1 MCGVIGIYCEDES
14 LTSRIAYFS
23 LFSLQHRGQES
34 AGVAVSGDSVQVY
47 KGMGLVSEVFDDST
61 LTKLQGNSA
70 IGHVRYS
77 TTGES
82 KIENAQPLLV
92 KSKYGPIAVSHNGNL
107 VNYWDLRKE
116 LEEDGRVFLTDS
128 DTEVISHLLSSYLL
142 DYDVEG
148 ALSILTEKLKGSFT
162 LCLLLD
168 DKVVGYRDP
177 YGFKPLCIGE
187 GEFGYILASESCA
200 IDSVGAEF
208 LRDVKPGEV
217 AIIEDGELRFERI
230 ASSKQRAVCVFEY
243 IYFARPDSII
253 DGVSVYE
260 TRFNIGRTLAKESP
274 ADVDI
279 ISPVPDSGTTSSIGY
294 AYESGVPYIEA
305 LIKNR
310 YVGRTFIMPGQ
321 SSREL
326 SVRLKMNALRNNVRD
341 KRVLLI
347 DDSIVRGTTSR
358 RIVELVRKAGAK
370 EVHFR
375 VGSPPIIAPCYF
387 GIDMSTREELIAS
400 SKKVEDIRHEIMA
413 DSLAYLSLSGLID
426 SVGIDESDLCL
437 ACLTSEYPV
446 EVPGERCI
454 RKC

>member
-1 MCGVIGIYCEDES
+1 
-14 LTSRIAYFS
+14 
-23 LFSLQHRGQES
+23 
-34 AGVAVSGDSVQVY
+34 
-47 KGMGLVSEVFDDST
+47 
-61 LTKLQGNSA
+61 
-70 IGHVRYS
+70 
-77 TTGES
+77 
-82 KIENAQPLLV
+82 
-92 KSKYGPIAVSHNGNL
+92 
-107 VNYWDLRKE
+107 
-116 LEEDGRVFLTDS
+116 
-128 DTEVISHLLSSYLL
+128 
-142 DYDVEG
+142 
-148 ALSILTEKLKGSFT
+148 
-162 LCLLLD
+162 
-168 DKVVGYRDP
+168 
-177 YGFKPLCIGE
+177 
-187 GEFGYILASESCA
+187 
-200 IDSVGAEF
+200 
-208 LRDVKPGEV
+208 
-217 AIIEDGELRFERI
+217 
-230 ASSKQRAVCVFEY
+230 
-243 IYFARPDSII
+243 
-253 DGVSVYE
+253 
-260 TRFNIGRTLAKESP
+260 
-274 ADVDI
+274 
-279 ISPVPDSGTTSSIGY
+279 
-294 AYESGVPYIEA
+294 
-305 LIKNR
+305 
-310 YVGRTFIMPGQ
+310 VGRTFIMPGQ